1 LLGGDWIPI
10 PFELMVIS
18 TVLEQE
24 KEVIE
29 FKGEDRRD
37 EERVHCD

>member
-1 LLGGDWIPI
+1 VFGTDWIPI

-37 EERVHCD
+37 